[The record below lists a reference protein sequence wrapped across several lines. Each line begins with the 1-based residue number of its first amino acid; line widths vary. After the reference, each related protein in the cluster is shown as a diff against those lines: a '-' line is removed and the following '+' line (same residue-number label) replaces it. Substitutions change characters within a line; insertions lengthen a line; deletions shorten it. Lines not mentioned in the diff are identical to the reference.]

1 MEELLY
7 SSGLLLWD
15 SQMKT
20 QKLLGAA
27 VFGTAMLLTSHA
39 MAQSGGARDRLRAEK
54 CYSTEGKPVDCE
66 QQSKSAAPAVAEKY
80 PNATRIAPEAPK
92 TKIKKEWDALVKAS
106 NGNDA
111 NALIAAGEA
120 VLNHAEASLNEKSEA
135 ANQVAQA
142 YLRQRQ
148 DNYVKP
154 IQYAKQAVDLGG
166 LSNNTHYMLMLTL
179 GQMLV
184 AEKRYDEAVAYLE
197 RFSSETRVADDLTL
211 LKNKGNAYYR
221 LAKYPEAIA
230 SLEKAYA
237 IDKGADANIA
247 VMLMDAYNKSG
258 RKADANRLADEV
270 AKAAAASGDPGA
282 ESKQLLVYAN
292 AKQYEKAAQAFDVLY
307 AKGQIAT
314 LAEYE
319 AGYVSYSYLEGK
331 EAQAIK
337 IINEGIAKGVIK
349 PDAAVYNILGQSY
362 YYSGNAAGAID
373 AWGKGAALSKD
384 GEQDLLLARVLGEES
399 EYAKSK
405 AAAQL
410 ALSKGVQSK
419 GDAYLI
425 IAEAESEFGLDNR
438 TAMIS
443 ALKEAAKYPETQAE
457 ARKRLKQAGGN

>member
-1 MEELLY
+1 
-7 SSGLLLWD
+7 
-15 SQMKT
+15 MKIN
-20 QKLLGAA
+20 KVVPVALAFVMGI
-27 VFGTAMLLTSHA
+27 HA
-39 MAQSGGARDRLRAEK
+39 MPSFAQSTTRDRFKTDK
-54 CYSTEGKPVDCE
+54 CYSADGKEISCD
-66 QQSKSAAPAVAEKY
+66 APKVAEVAKY
-80 PNATRIAPEAPK
+80 PLATRIAPEAPK
-92 TKIKKEWDALVKAS
+92 TKIKKEWDVLVKAS
-106 NGNDA
+106 NAKDA
-111 NALIAAGEA
+111 GALMVAAKA
-120 VLNHAEASLNEKSEA
+120 VVDNPDSSINEKSEA
-135 ANQVAQA
+135 YFQMYVAQVS
-142 YLRQRQ
+142 L
-148 DNYVKP
+148 DPND
-154 IQYAKQAVDLGG
+154 YAKL
-166 LSNNTHYMLMLTL
+166 
-179 GQMLV
+179 
-184 AEKRYDEAVAYLE
+184 AEFAVAAINQNGLGNNRHYDLLKSVGLLKLNERKYVEALEYLD
-197 RFSSETRVADDLTL
+197 RFSRETGSQDDLLT

-230 SLEKAYA
+230 QLEKAYA

-247 VMLMDAYNKSG
+247 VMLIDAYNKSG

-292 AKQYEKAAQAFDVLY
+292 AKQYEKAAQAFDALY

-337 IINEGIAKGVIK
+337 IINEGISKGVIK

-438 TAMIS
+438 AAMIS

>member
-80 PNATRIAPEAPK
+80 PNATRVAPEAPK
-92 TKIKKEWDALVKAS
+92 TKIKKEWDVLVKAS

-120 VLNHAEASLNEKSEA
+120 VLNHPEASLNEKSEA

-292 AKQYEKAAQAFDVLY
+292 AKQYEKAAQAFDALY

-337 IINEGIAKGVIK
+337 IINEGISKGVIK

-362 YYSGNAAGAID
+362 YYSGNAAGAIN

-438 TAMIS
+438 AAMIS